1 MSKLVDHQESMELLS
16 ARFADLVAQEQQSRW
31 LDQQGRIFFS
41 ANSEEQLYTSLLQS
55 LHSKSGIS
63 RLALLLP
70 QGSSVYEVVQER
82 GNLLTVGSRTT
93 VDPAFFRLLSEDS
106 LPKPFLEPQNR
117 EFTDHLVHQLQ
128 CPQVSSYYVLRE
140 GKNVLALLV
149 VEREPLSYVLR
160 DFATRLVERAAQA
173 LILVKLRVAASLPRV
188 EAAVPQPIAKPLPS
202 KEVASQS
209 PLLNWVEDWAT
220 ITAMLNERYTRLE
233 QMVATAVREMDADK
247 GSLMLYEESSGEL
260 VVRAVVGVGVETSRN
275 IRDGKQDCLRL
286 KLGHGVAGTVAQTLR
301 PLIVNEADTDPVFLE
316 PSQSRVGSIL
326 CLPLHVNG
334 LLLGVLNLTQ
344 GRSTGKKFEVSQLPE
359 ALGLA
364 DLLAQTLDNSRLYHL
379 ATLEPA
385 TEVFHR
391 FHLYNRA
398 EDELIR
404 ARRYQRQLS
413 LVAVQFQNW
422 HVLRPQ
428 LGHYLCNQLEIGLA
442 RILHATTR
450 ECDSVGR
457 LTDGGFGVLLP
468 ETDSLGAF
476 FMAERIHQM
485 LESDSLMKSHSVTV
499 CLGVATYPD
508 RADSVAT
515 LFMRAEAALRSAL
528 ADSTENPVCLVP
540 SSLEN
545 SNRFLKVASL

>member
-1 MSKLVDHQESMELLS
+1 MSKLVDQQESMELLS

-31 LDQQGRIFFS
+31 LDQQGRIFF
-41 ANSEEQLYTSLLQS
+41 AAATEEQLFSSLIQS

-63 RLALLLP
+63 RLGLLLP
-70 QGSSVYEVVQER
+70 IGNGQFKVSQER
-82 GNLLTVGSRTT
+82 GGLVALGTVAAI
-93 VDPAFFRLLSEDS
+93 DQAFFKLLSEDS
-106 LPKPFLEPQNR
+106 LPKPFMEPQNR
-117 EFTDHLVHQLQ
+117 EFTEHLSSALQ
-128 CPQVSSYYVLRE
+128 CSQLGSYYVLRE
-140 GKNVLALLV
+140 GKSVMALLV
-149 VEREPLSYVLR
+149 IEREPLSYVLR
-160 DFATRLVERAAQA
+160 DFATRLVERASQA
-173 LILVKLRVAASLPRV
+173 LILVKCRQVASLKNPDASGDTSSKIPATKDPS
-188 EAAVPQPIAKPLPS
+188 AA
-202 KEVASQS
+202 S
-209 PLLNWVEDWAT
+209 PLLNWVEDWST
-220 ITAMLNERYTRLE
+220 ITALLNERYTRLE
-233 QMVATAVREMDADK
+233 QMVTTAVREMGADK

-260 VVRAVVGVGVETSRN
+260 VVRAVVGVGLETSRN

-301 PLIVNEADTDPVFLE
+301 PLIVNEANTDPVFLE

-334 LLLGVLNLTQ
+334 LLIGVLNLTH
-344 GRSTGKKFEVSQLPE
+344 GRNGKKFEVAQLPE

-364 DLLAQTLDNSRLYHL
+364 DLLAQTLNNSRLYHL
-379 ATLEPA
+379 ATLEPT

-398 EDELIR
+398 EDELTR

-413 LVAVQFQNW
+413 LVAVQFQSW
-422 HVLRPQ
+422 DSLRPQ

-442 RILHATTR
+442 RILRATTR

-485 LESDSLMKSHSVTV
+485 LEADSLMKSHSVTV

-508 RADSVAT
+508 RADSVPT

-528 ADSTENPVCLVP
+528 SDTTENPVCLVP
-540 SSLEN
+540 SSLEH
-545 SNRFLKVASL
+545 SNRFLRVASL